1 MTKNILVTGAAGFL
15 GSHLCDSLLK
25 SGHNVIGI
33 DNLSTGNIRN
43 LEHIKTD
50 KFKFYVRDVRI
61 PFYFEVDEIYNLAC
75 PASPPAYQFDPV
87 GTILTNV
94 QGALNVL
101 ELAKNVGS
109 KVFQSSTSEIYGDP
123 LVHPQTESYLGN
135 VNPIGPRAC
144 YDEGKRVVETLMTDY
159 SKQYNVPVKIV
170 RIFNTY
176 GPRMDINDGRVISNF
191 INQAL
196 SNESITIY
204 GNGSQTRSFC
214 YVDDEIR
221 GFRSLMDTE
230 NSFIQ
235 PVNVGN
241 PNEFTMLELASLI
254 LQKTGS
260 KSNIIFKDLPVD
272 DPKKRK
278 PDISLAKSTLG
289 WEPNIQLSE
298 GLDKTIEYFIS
309 IRK

>member
-25 SGHNVIGI
+25 SGHNVIGV

-43 LEHIKTD
+43 LEHIKSD
-50 KFKFYVRDVRI
+50 KFSFYVRDVKI

-75 PASPPAYQFDPV
+75 PASPPAYQADPV

-123 LVHPQTESYLGN
+123 LVHPQIESYLGN
-135 VNPIGPRAC
+135 VNTVGPRAC

-204 GNGSQTRSFC
+204 GDGSQTRSFC

-230 NSFIQ
+230 DSFIQ

-254 LQKTGS
+254 LDKTGS
-260 KSNIIFKDLPVD
+260 KSNLIFKDLPID

-278 PDISLAKSTLG
+278 PDISLAKSKLA
-289 WEPNIQLSE
+289 WEPSVQLSE